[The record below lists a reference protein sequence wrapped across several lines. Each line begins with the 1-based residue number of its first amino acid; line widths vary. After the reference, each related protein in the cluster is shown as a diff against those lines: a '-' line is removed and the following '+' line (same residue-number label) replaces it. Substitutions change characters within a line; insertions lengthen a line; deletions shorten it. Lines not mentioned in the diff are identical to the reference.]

1 MTQLTEKDNGQTL
14 ELNVGDTITVRLSEN
29 PTTGYR
35 WAVVDAKGLE
45 QVQSTFEKGK
55 AVGAGGFRMFQF
67 RASQPGSHAICLKH
81 WREWEGE
88 ISALTQFEARIIV
101 K

>member
-1 MTQLTEKDNGQTL
+1 MTLLNEKDNGQTVDVG
-14 ELNVGDTITVRLSEN
+14 VGDMITVRLSEN

-35 WAVVDAKGLE
+35 WAVVAAEGLE
-45 QVQSTFEKGK
+45 QVESSFEKGK
-55 AVGAGGFRMFQF
+55 AVGAGGARIFQF
-67 RASQPGSHAICLKH
+67 RASQPGSHALRLKH

-88 ISALTQFEARIIV
+88 ISALTRFEARIVV